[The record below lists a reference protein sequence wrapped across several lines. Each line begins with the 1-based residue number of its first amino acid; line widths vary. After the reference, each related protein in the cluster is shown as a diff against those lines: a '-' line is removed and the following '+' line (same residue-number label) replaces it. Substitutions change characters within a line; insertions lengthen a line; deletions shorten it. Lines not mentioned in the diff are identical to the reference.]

1 MIDLKSSTVLSVGIL
16 KNFSSSDSIFFI
28 KGLTMLS
35 NGSIIIETTYSIH
48 SSPVFFSN
56 QMYNLLNGFS
66 FEKSNSLSKNFINF
80 CRSKSND

>member
-1 MIDLKSSTVLSVGIL
+1 MNLKSSTVLSVGIL
-16 KNFSSSDSIFFI
+16 KNFSSSDSIFFT
-28 KGLTMLS
+28 KGLTILS

-66 FEKSNSLSKNFINF
+66 FEKSNLLSKNFINF
-80 CRSKSND
+80 CKSKSND